1 VDEQEAIGG
10 AGESLTQRQI
20 GPESFL
26 QRRAQALRHAGGR
39 APEAIERIRFLRASG
54 MTLAAICERLAA
66 EGYKPRAD
74 GGRWHE
80 RQIARIL
87 ERVSPK

>member
-1 VDEQEAIGG
+1 
-10 AGESLTQRQI
+10 L
-20 GPESFL
+20 
-26 QRRAQALRHAGGR
+26 LRG
-39 APEAIERIRFLRASG
+39 SG
-54 MTLAAICERLAA
+54 MTLAAICERLPV

-87 ERVSPK
+87 ERIPK